1 MVYYNEFDEPTAW
14 WLKGLSD
21 NGIIPKGVV
30 DTRSIV
36 DVDPDE
42 LKQYTQCHFFAG
54 IGGWAYALMLAN
66 APKELNIYTGSC
78 PCQPFSNAG
87 RKKGMDDERNLWKV
101 FYEIID
107 RNRPAIVL
115 GEQTDTAIRF
125 GWLDVVCNDLEASGY
140 STGAAI
146 LTASMLGS
154 PHTRRRLYWGGVQK
168 NALEDPNGI
177 RFKRELS
184 LGDQRGSIGQLQ
196 SHSEEPVSSC
206 KCFWE
211 YGEWQK
217 GTNGKSYLFQP
228 GDFPLVNGVPN
239 RVLKCRGYGNA
250 IVPQVGAF
258 FIKALLGI

>member
-1 MVYYNEFDEPTAW
+1 MVYYNEFDEPTAH
-14 WLKGLSD
+14 WLKGLCD
-21 NGIIPKGVV
+21 NGLIPQGVV

-36 DVDPDE
+36 DVDPEE
-42 LKQYTQCHFFAG
+42 LQRYTQCHFFAG
-54 IGGWAYALMLAN
+54 IGGWAYALKLAN

-87 RKKGMDDERNLWKV
+87 KKKGMEDGRNLWKV

-107 RNRPAIVL
+107 RNRPAVVL
-115 GEQTDTAIRF
+115 GEQADTAIRF

-140 STGAAI
+140 STGASV

-168 NALEDPNGI
+168 NALEDSNGI
-177 RFKRELS
+177 RLKRELS
-184 LGDQRGSIGQLQ
+184 LGNQRGSTGQLQ
-196 SHSEEPVSSC
+196 PHGEESVPSG
-206 KCFWE
+206 KRFWDD
-211 YGEWQK
+211 GEWHQ

-228 GDFPLVNGVPN
+228 RDFPLVNGVPN

-250 IVPQVGAF
+250 IVPQVGSM
-258 FIKALLGI
+258 FIKALIGV

>member
-1 MVYYNEFDEPTAW
+1 MIYYNEFDEPTAW

-21 NGIIPKGVV
+21 NGVIPKGFV

-36 DVDPDE
+36 EVDPDE

-54 IGGWAYALMLAN
+54 IGGWAYALMLAGV
-66 APKELNIYTGSC
+66 PKDLNVYTGSC

-87 RKKGMDDERNLWKV
+87 AKRGFEDERNLWKV

-107 RNRPAIVL
+107 RNRPSVVL
-115 GEQTDTAIRF
+115 GEQVDAAIRF
-125 GWLDVVCNDLEASGY
+125 GWLDVVCDDLESSGY
-140 STGAAI
+140 STGSSV

-168 NALEDPNGI
+168 DVLENSDGI
-177 RFKRELS
+177 RLKWWLS
-184 LGDQRGSIGQLQ
+184 MGSEGGCSKELQ
-196 SHSEEPVSSC
+196 SHNQEFLSSNE
-206 KCFWE
+206 CFWDD
-211 YGEWQK
+211 GVWQE

-228 GDFPLVNGVPN
+228 RDFPLVNGVPN

-250 IVPQVGAF
+250 IVPQVGSF
-258 FIKALLGI
+258 FTRALLGI